1 VQWTS
6 WPSRSAQHQEAAQ
19 QKFGLP
25 RFAPLTVSA
34 VQRVCARVVAD
45 ANPFKL
51 PPPPLTTEQSLDK
64 T

>member
-1 VQWTS
+1 MDELAIAL
-6 WPSRSAQHQEAAQ
+6 AQHQEAAQ

-51 PPPPLTTEQSLDK
+51 PPPPYY
-64 T
+64 

>member
-51 PPPPLTTEQSLDK
+51 PPPPYY
-64 T
+64 